1 MKILAAIALLGA
13 TAGTAAAQSGVIGQE
28 AGRSAAV
35 ATAMTNAFNKLE
47 PAKCEGVDKGLHF
60 KVSSGKVYLKT
71 ALENSIP
78 ENKARALDNG
88 ERVIREAISQN
99 AAGGNAGSWYYL
111 GRIYLQKGDVAGA
124 DSALTRA
131 ATMAPQC
138 KADIDMYRSVAAA
151 ALLNPGVELM
161 KAQKTDSA
169 IAMFTLASR
178 VYPDSP
184 HAFFYLGSAAYE
196 AGSMEQAL
204 GYFEKVLA
212 TPADAK
218 NAEVRDQALFN
229 RGVVLLQL
237 KRGQDA
243 IAPLRQFSTAHPDD
257 LTAKR
262 ALLNAFQ
269 QAGMKD
275 SVDMMAKELEA
286 AGEVVTKTAVVED
299 SPFNRAVALFNE
311 QKWAEAAALTE
322 QVMTSEP
329 NNRDA
334 LYMLARSYYELKKG
348 PELTKTAEQLAAID
362 PMNESSLQLLGLG
375 YNLTKNS
382 GKAVSTRLRLNAL
395 PISVSSIQ
403 VQPAEGGMTLTGSA
417 VGRKAMDANGK
428 AVPAAP
434 ITITFE
440 FVNRDGAVVTTQDV
454 AIPAL
459 AEGAKHE
466 ISVAAQGQGI
476 VAWRYKQK

>member
-1 MKILAAIALLGA
+1 MRILAAIALLGA
-13 TAGTAAAQSGVIGQE
+13 TAGTAAAQTGATGQP

-47 PAKCEGVDKGLHF
+47 SPKCEGLDKGLHF

-71 ALENSIP
+71 GLENSIP
-78 ENKARALDNG
+78 ENRARALDNG
-88 ERVIREAISQN
+88 ERVILEAIGQN
-99 AAGGNAGSWYYL
+99 NAGSNAGSWYYL
-111 GRIYLQKGDVAGA
+111 GRIFLQKGDVVGA
-124 DSALTRA
+124 DTALTRA

-151 ALLNPGVELM
+151 ALLNPGVDLM

-169 IAMFTLASR
+169 VAMFTLASR

-184 HAFFYLGSAAYE
+184 HAYFYLGSAAYE
-196 AGSMEQAL
+196 AGNMEQAL
-204 GYFEKVLA
+204 GYFDRVLA
-212 TPADAK
+212 TPADPK
-218 NAEVRDQALFN
+218 NTEVRDQALFN

-237 KRGQDA
+237 KRGQEA
-243 IAPLRQFSTAHPDD
+243 IAPLRQFSAAHPDD
-257 LTAKR
+257 VTAKR
-262 ALLNAFQ
+262 ALMNAFQ
-269 QAGMKD
+269 QANMTD
-275 SVDMMAKELEA
+275 SVAMMAKELEA
-286 AGEVVTKTAVVED
+286 AGETVTKAAVVED

-322 QVMTSEP
+322 QVMTAEP

-348 PELTKTAEQLAAID
+348 PELVKTAEQLAALD

-382 GKAVSTRLRLNAL
+382 AKAVSTRLRLNAL
-395 PISVSSIQ
+395 PVTVSSIQ
-403 VQPAEGGMTLTGSA
+403 MQPGEGGMTLTGSA

-428 AVPAAP
+428 AVAPAPVTLA
-434 ITITFE
+434 FE

-459 AEGAKHE
+459 TEGSKHD
-466 ISVAAQGQGI
+466 ISVTAQGEGI